1 MSNLCKNIIQYNNFQ
16 VIPNVLDEDQ
26 VQELIEYWNGLT
38 IGDTVNVNNW
48 DVNSTTKTKIQASNR
63 DVEIIGIPNNKFGF
77 LTEKL
82 IECFSCFIDEPILE
96 LPHYF
101 TYYPLG
107 GKHSRHRDSGPDYNR
122 DLVLTLFLNDDF
134 VGGELVINGETAPV
148 VKYSAIIYDG
158 NLFHEVKSVTFGER
172 FVITECA
179 GKKLNL

>member
-77 LTEKL
+77 FCGSRWIKFKVL
-82 IECFSCFIDEPILE
+82 IL
-96 LPHYF
+96 
-101 TYYPLG
+101 
-107 GKHSRHRDSGPDYNR
+107 YN
-122 DLVLTLFLNDDF
+122 T
-134 VGGELVINGETAPV
+134 
-148 VKYSAIIYDG
+148 
-158 NLFHEVKSVTFGER
+158 
-172 FVITECA
+172 
-179 GKKLNL
+179 